1 MIERSLDSLI
11 EIFLYRDKLGV
22 LDNGMTMIFQYI
34 FLMKMSEILQFNIA
48 RTEFVFYMQYI
59 RNMPIS

>member
-1 MIERSLDSLI
+1 MIERSLDGLI

-48 RTEFVFYMQYI
+48 RTEFVFHMQYNHLI
-59 RNMPIS
+59 